1 MEGAEEVST
10 FKVKC
15 EGMEGLIS
23 SGSPVWIILNDLFM
37 SIFDFKFELVGKIFV
52 SMSQGW
58 KYQQNK

>member
-37 SIFDFKFELVGKIFV
+37 SIFDFKFELVVKIFV
-52 SMSQGW
+52 LMNLG
-58 KYQQNK
+58 